1 MINEEF
7 ELIQKAALI
16 VYQKL
21 FPKKLFFSPTMFVQ
35 LNKYVKV

>member
-7 ELIQKAALI
+7 ELIQKAAL
-16 VYQKL
+16 KL